1 MNEFLKIKFSA
12 CFQHFQQATYNV
24 TINNAMHLLIVKIK
38 YQREFNG
45 FTHIFYSDVKVM
57 YSIVIILSQW

>member
-38 YQREFNG
+38 CNG

-57 YSIVIILSQW
+57 YSIVIILSQ